1 MKKITLLTALTL
13 FCVVTMQA
21 QNTFPASGNV
31 GIGTTKPSND
41 QGWNTVLDVKG
52 NNNAKILVT
61 TNDSSIKTG
70 IFSHAGYGGGFLG
83 TESNHNLHLVT
94 GYTPKLSILTNG
106 NVGIGNTDPSAK
118 LHIAGDFKLVDGT
131 QGAGKIL
138 TSDANGKAS
147 WQNIPVTTT
156 TWSSNGNN
164 LYNSSA
170 GNVGIGTN
178 TPSTKLHIAG
188 DFKLVD
194 GTQGAGKILTSDAN
208 GKASWQNIP
217 VTTTTWSSNG
227 NNLYNSSG
235 GNVGIGTSTPSN
247 DQGWEKVLDVKGNNN
262 AKILVTTNDSS
273 IKTGIFSHAG
283 YGGGFLGTESN
294 HNLHLVTGYT
304 PKLSILTNGNVGIG
318 NTDPSHK
325 LEIIGNDNVAAFSST
340 GSNAYIRLWA
350 NAAGGINER
359 VEFTNRGNGKATIWT
374 PGAGDALVVNRNG
387 NIGIGNS
394 EPSAKLHI
402 AGDFKLVDGTQGAGK
417 ILTSDSN
424 GKASWQNIPSI
435 GISATGG
442 WLSNGNNLYNS
453 NTGNVGIGTSTPSN
467 DQGWEKVLDVKG
479 NNNAKILVT
488 TNDSSIKTGIFS
500 HAGFGG
506 GFLGTESNHNLHL
519 VTGYIPKLTILTNGN
534 VGIGTTNPVAKLTV
548 EGNILASSI
557 KVAVP
562 GSANWSDY
570 VFAKE
575 YQLQPLEEV
584 EAFIKKNQHLPNVP
598 SAAEMVKEGND
609 LGKTDAKL
617 LEKIE
622 ELTLYVIEMKKTIN
636 SLNNKIQEL
645 EKNPKTNNN

>member
-1 MKKITLLTALTL
+1 MKKITLLTALSF
-13 FCVVTMQA
+13 FCAVTMQA

-94 GYTPKLSILTNG
+94 SYTPKLSILTNG

-118 LHIAGDFKLVDGT
+118 LHIVGDFKLVDGT

-227 NNLYNSSG
+227 NNLYNSSA

-453 NTGNVGIGTSTPSN
+453 NTGNVGIGT
-467 DQGWEKVLDVKG
+467 
-479 NNNAKILVT
+479 
-488 TNDSSIKTGIFS
+488 
-500 HAGFGG
+500 
-506 GFLGTESNHNLHL
+506 
-519 VTGYIPKLTILTNGN
+519 
-534 VGIGTTNPVAKLTV
+534 TNPVAKLTV
-548 EGNILASSI
+548 QGNILASSI